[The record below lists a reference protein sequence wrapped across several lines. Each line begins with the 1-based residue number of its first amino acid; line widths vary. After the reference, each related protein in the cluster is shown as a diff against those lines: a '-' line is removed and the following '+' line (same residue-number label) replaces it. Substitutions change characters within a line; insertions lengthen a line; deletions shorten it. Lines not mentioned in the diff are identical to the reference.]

1 MKSFL
6 REYFIFFYIF
16 FIFGLSL
23 IPGNGFIGTIH
34 SFGVDKI
41 IHFIEYFILG
51 GLVHIFIKNRKKS
64 FKILYIL
71 IVLVAIIDEYLIQ
84 KISNRTI
91 DSFDFLS
98 NFVGLYVGI
107 TVCLIIGKYFAKKT
121 HN

>member
-6 REYFIFFYIF
+6 KEYIILIYIF
-16 FIFGLSL
+16 FIFALSL

-34 SFGVDKI
+34 SFGIDKI
-41 IHFIEYFILG
+41 IHFLEYFILG
-51 GLVHIFIKNRKKS
+51 FLVHNFIKNRKKS

-84 KISNRTI
+84 EISKRTV
-91 DSFDFLS
+91 DPFDFLS
-98 NFVGLYVGI
+98 NFIGLYVGI
-107 TVCLIIGKYFAKKT
+107 AVCLIIGKYFAKKT